1 MKFIEI
7 KQFGGPD
14 VMMLAEGEI
23 PSPGPGQV
31 LIQVA
36 AAGVNRPDLFQRQ
49 GHYPPPAGAS
59 DIPGLE
65 VAGEVIKIADDVE
78 SPQVG
83 DEVCV
88 LVTGGG
94 YAEYIIAEAPICL
107 PVPKGLTAVE
117 AAAIPETFFT
127 VWSNVFE
134 RAALQAGESLLVHG
148 GSSGIGTTA
157 IQLGK
162 AFGARVFATAGSKEK
177 CEACRRLGAML
188 AINYKEKDFVAEC
201 KAATD
206 DKGIDV
212 ILDMVAG
219 DYIGRDIKLAAV
231 EGRIIIIAGLQGYR
245 TEIDLFPLMLKRL
258 YLTGSTLRARS
269 VEFKADIARKL
280 KQHVWPILETGE
292 VKPVIYRTFP
302 LGQAAEAH
310 RVMESSRHIGKIVLL
325 P

>member
-1 MKFIEI
+1 
-7 KQFGGPD
+7 
-14 VMMLAEGEI
+14 MMLAEGEI